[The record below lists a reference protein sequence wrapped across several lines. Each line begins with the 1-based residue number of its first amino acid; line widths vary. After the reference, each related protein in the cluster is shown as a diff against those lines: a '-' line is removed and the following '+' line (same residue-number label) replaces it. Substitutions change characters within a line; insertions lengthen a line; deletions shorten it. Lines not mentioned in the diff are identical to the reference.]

1 MTYYEVLGVE
11 KDVSPEELK
20 KVYRKL
26 SLQYHP
32 DRNPDNKEAEEK
44 FKQIAEAYDV
54 LSDKD
59 KRQKYD
65 WELSMG
71 SMGSRGFN
79 PFGGGF
85 PGMGDFFRGF
95 NRQAQQPAQR
105 GKDILIDINV
115 TLEEVYFENEIDV
128 TYTQK
133 QRCKECD
140 GTGAKDKKLVTCPL
154 CNGTGVITNMQING
168 NMMFQSQSQCP
179 HCNGKGQ
186 YPETSCSHCNGKGLV
201 DKEVTAK
208 IKLPKGV
215 FDKATMRMHGRG
227 DMAPSANGIQ
237 GNLIVRFNISE
248 HDYFDVND
256 GYLIHYESV
265 PFVDCLL
272 GCERTIKTINN
283 EEIKLEIPELTENDK
298 EFLFNEYKMWDNPY
312 VVIIKHE
319 YPKLL
324 TEKQRNILMQLKE
337 EK

>member
-1 MTYYEVLGVE
+1 MTHYEVLGVA

-71 SMGSRGFN
+71 SGGFN
-79 PFGGGF
+79 PFGNGF
-85 PGMGDFFRGF
+85 PGMNDFFRGF
-95 NRQAQQPAQR
+95 NRQAQQPIQR
-105 GKDILIDINV
+105 GRDILIDIDV

-128 TYTQK
+128 TYSQK
-133 QRCKECD
+133 QRCEECD
-140 GTGAKDKKLVTCPL
+140 GTGAKDKKLITCPH
-154 CNGTGVITNMQING
+154 CNGTGIITNMQVNG
-168 NMMFQSQSQCP
+168 NMIFQSQSQCP

-186 YPETSCSHCNGKGLV
+186 YPETMCSHCNGIGLV
-201 DKEVTAK
+201 NKDVTTK

-215 FDKATMRMHGRG
+215 FDKSTMRIHGRG
-227 DMAPSANGIQ
+227 DMTPSTNGIQ
-237 GNLIVRFNISE
+237 GNLIVRFNINK
-248 HDYFDVND
+248 HDYFDVSD
-256 GYLIHYESV
+256 GYLIHYENV

-283 EEIKLEIPELTENDK
+283 EEIKLKIPELTENDK
-298 EFLFNEYKMWDNPY
+298 EFLFDEYKMWNNPY

-319 YPKLL
+319 YPKSL
-324 TEKQRNILMQLKE
+324 TEKQRELLTELKE
-337 EK
+337 QE

>member
-11 KDVSPEELK
+11 KDESPEELK

-32 DRNPDNKEAEEK
+32 DRNPNNKEAEEK

-59 KRQKYD
+59 KRQKYN

-71 SMGSRGFN
+71 SSSN
-79 PFGGGF
+79 PFGNGF
-85 PGMGDFFRGF
+85 AGMGMGDFFRGF
-95 NRQAQQPAQR
+95 NRQAQQPVQR

-140 GTGAKDKKLVTCPL
+140 GTGAKDKKLTTCPH
-154 CNGTGVITNMQING
+154 CNGTGVITNMQVNG
-168 NMMFQSQSQCP
+168 NMIFQSQSQCP

-186 YPETSCSHCNGKGLV
+186 YPETACSHCNGIGLV
-201 DKEVTAK
+201 DKDVTTK

-227 DMAPSANGIQ
+227 DMAPSINGIQ

-256 GYLIHYESV
+256 GYLIHYEYI

-298 EFLFNEYKMWDNPY
+298 EFLFNEYKMWNNPY

-337 EK
+337 QE